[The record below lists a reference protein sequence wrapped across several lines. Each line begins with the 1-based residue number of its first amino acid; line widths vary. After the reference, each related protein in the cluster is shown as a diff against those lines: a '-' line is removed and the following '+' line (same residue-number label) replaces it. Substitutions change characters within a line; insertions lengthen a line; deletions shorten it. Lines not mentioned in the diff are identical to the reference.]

1 MSKTKRLN
9 NVGFADSD
17 RNLVDLAQTHGTPLY
32 VYDLRRLRA
41 RAAELRSAL
50 SGAGV
55 RLFFATMAND
65 REPVLR
71 LLADVGVGACV
82 NSIPHLDLAVASGF
96 IPEQMQFTSTGVT
109 TEDMRTLQRR
119 GIRLNVDSLTQLKT
133 WFELGALE
141 AGIRVNAAS
150 LKRGVRD
157 DRIGIEAS
165 EVHSAVTS
173 AAELNGKISGLH
185 IYVGTN
191 FQHHEEML
199 PTLEVFF
206 DFAASIRGLSYVNI
220 GGGIGIDYQHHGPGF
235 DIGAFGDAVS
245 EYTRRLRAR
254 LEQHVEVIIEPGRGL
269 TADCATFI
277 TSITDVKKLNGKR
290 FATVDGSI
298 AVFPRPLLYPDSP
311 HRVRELRTGI
321 SSPQEIKR
329 EIETFIVGR
338 TTFSRDIL
346 GSSSLSGDLRVG
358 DLLALDDAGA
368 YSQSMASRFL
378 GQPEPYAVY
387 LD

>member
-96 IPEQMQFTSTGVT
+96 IPEQIQFTSTGVT

-269 TADCATFI
+269 TRGRDRRRAA
-277 TSITDVKKLNGKR
+277 
-290 FATVDGSI
+290 A
-298 AVFPRPLLYPDSP
+298 PRP
-311 HRVRELRTGI
+311 RRGAR
-321 SSPQEIKR
+321 
-329 EIETFIVGR
+329 
-338 TTFSRDIL
+338 
-346 GSSSLSGDLRVG
+346 DLRRERAHAARG
-358 DLLALDDAGA
+358 DSDPPVHDPRVLAPLDRSGRDPRHRRAPSGEA
-368 YSQSMASRFL
+368 HALRQRRNPGFL
-378 GQPEPYAVY
+378 S
-387 LD
+387 